1 MMKMMTMMNDY
12 QSEKGAIWEFY
23 YYTKEVI
30 EINPNLEQV
39 LIDNETR
46 SITQDTFNP
55 PVGLSPSEYSQLFIQ
70 HFMKTRQK
78 SREIIDENK
87 QKLTRYKVLSQ
98 VGNFECLEDLNKT
111 ESLSNFHSWENP
123 SLIEYFREL
132 SKKYLYE

>member
-1 MMKMMTMMNDY
+1 MTMNDY
-12 QSEKGAIWEFY
+12 QLEKGSIWEFY

-55 PVGLSPSEYSQLFIQ
+55 PPGLSPGEYSQLFLQ

-78 SREIIDENK
+78 SREIVDENK

-98 VGNFECLEDLNKT
+98 VGNLECLEDLNRT
-111 ESLSNFHSWENP
+111 ESLSNFHSWENL
-123 SLIEYFREL
+123 SLVDYFREL
-132 SKKYLYE
+132 SKQYLYE